1 MKLQTSRRHFPS
13 SIGDGDS
20 GGMPRSA
27 SGLCCV
33 VTLLSAPLIL
43 NYLVGPC
50 LVCHQS
56 YTPHLIHTQTP
67 LNNGDYSDNL
77 RCSCVQKSFFKKFFH
92 WFFGMVLNW
101 CFEFESGIFVCLHW
115 WGLQISP
122 RSVSVMLWGAA
133 VVRYVMTP
141 PLHSLCAVW
150 PVSVHL
156 VTSPPYIPNYRRLL
170 ALTTHPRPVPEPE
183 SGAQQPGNK
192 LLSCTAAYSS
202 CWTCFWRMG
211 GSPVYKHD
219 RLRWLR
225 NVKL

>member
-1 MKLQTSRRHFPS
+1 
-13 SIGDGDS
+13 
-20 GGMPRSA
+20 MPLTA

-77 RCSCVQKSFFKKFFH
+77 RCSCVQKSFFKNCFQ

-101 CFEFESGIFVCLHW
+101 CFKVEYLCVGAR
-115 WGLQISP
+115 LQI
-122 RSVSVMLWGAA
+122 SVSVMWAAA
-133 VVRYVMTP
+133 VVRYVMMP

-150 PVSVHL
+150 PVSAHL
-156 VTSPPYIPNYRRLL
+156 VTLPPYIPNYRRLL

-192 LLSCTAAYSS
+192 LLSCTAAYRS